1 MSPQRGQPVP
11 PPASKGNDEA
21 LPAENAWHVLF
32 GNNDAAKGWEDLR
45 RHAPG
50 PTRQA
55 WTDMAT
61 RPRFRDHRH
70 SQLRGSL
77 ATGTLDGRQYDRW
90 QIEVT
95 GGARVWYLIDDERRT
110 VWLVHAGAGHP
121 KATE

>member
-1 MSPQRGQPVP
+1 MSPQRGQAVP
-11 PPASKGNDEA
+11 MPKGKDDA
-21 LPAENAWHVLF
+21 LPAEGSWRVLF

-55 WTDMAT
+55 GPTW
-61 RPRFRDHRH
+61 R
-70 SQLRGSL
+70 RGPGSGIIDTANSGGVL
-77 ATGTLDGRQYDRW
+77 ATGVLDGRRYDRW

-95 GGARVWYLIDDERRT
+95 GGARIWYLIDDERRT

-121 KATE
+121 KATD

>member
-1 MSPQRGQPVP
+1 MRRPAGKKADPEPV
-11 PPASKGNDEA
+11 EA
-21 LPAENAWHVLF
+21 DWQVLY

-50 PTRQA
+50 PTADA

-70 SQLRGSL
+70 GPLRGSL
-77 ATGTLDGRQYDRW
+77 ATGFLDGRRYDRW

-95 GGARVWYLIDDERRT
+95 GGARIWYLIDDEGHT
-110 VWLVHAGAGHP
+110 VWLVRAGAGHP
-121 KATE
+121 KETE